1 MNREESG
8 RTIRPGEARRRCAQ
22 IGYSGLLG
30 VVLLAGRGV
39 NAAPAAPILET
50 IFPAG
55 GQAGKTIDVT
65 ITGKNL
71 AGLVALQCSAPGVRG
86 EILEANRGRLALPAN
101 TLPGLYDVWAIGDSG
116 ISAPRTIFIGNR
128 QELTETE

>member
-1 MNREESG
+1 MSPQECS
-8 RTIRPGEARRRCAQ
+8 RTILPREARRRCAQ

-30 VVLLAGRGV
+30 VALLAGRGV
-39 NAAPAAPILET
+39 NAAPAVPILET

-71 AGLVALQCSAPGVRG
+71 AGLSAVQCSAPGVHG
-86 EILEANRGRLALPAN
+86 EILEANQVRLALPAN
-101 TLPGLYDVWAIGDSG
+101 TLPGLYDVWAISESG
-116 ISAPRTIFIGNR
+116 ISAPRTIFIGDR
-128 QELTETE
+128 Q